1 MSVTIKGEAQK
12 ATMVLR
18 ASQLKIGTLYK
29 LSDSDGTVLPY
40 HTLYTRIFGK
50 KLMWF
55 DSTDQSAPIGTL
67 PIADYSGDFF
77 TEAPTGTEV
86 VIRND

>member
-29 LSDSDGTVLPY
+29 LSDAYGTVLPY
-40 HTLYTRIFGK
+40 HTLYTRVFGK
-50 KLMWF
+50 
-55 DSTDQSAPIGTL
+55 
-67 PIADYSGDFF
+67 
-77 TEAPTGTEV
+77 EANV
-86 VIRND
+86 V